1 MFNLNNIL
9 SLYTDLKWVS
19 MIHTV
24 RIDDTTSAGKKIP
37 GELHRIRNG
46 VEFDN
51 PAISGILPEGYVP
64 IDEFFDTIEQ
74 RITKHYEEKQFN
86 INE

>member
-1 MFNLNNIL
+1 
-9 SLYTDLKWVS
+9 

-24 RIDDTTSAGKKIP
+24 RIDDTTQAGKKIP
-37 GELHRIRNG
+37 GELHRNRKG

-74 RITKHYEEKQFN
+74 RITKHYEENDLLK
-86 INE
+86 